1 LFSKPEDNILDNP
14 KLEYTAS
21 SCGACKLEVLPFGV
35 TKYPTAFIENETN
48 KDAFGELPY
57 TEELSENRYL
67 FDRSAFNQNGIIF
80 DVTDLLT
87 GSYIFQLSC
96 TDPGTGEVQV
106 ETVKLNVFPTFR

>member
-21 SCGACKLEVLPFGV
+21 SCDSCKLEVLPFGV

-67 FDRSAFNQNGIIF
+67 FDRSAFNQNGII
-80 DVTDLLT
+80 LM
-87 GSYIFQLSC
+87 
-96 TDPGTGEVQV
+96 
-106 ETVKLNVFPTFR
+106 